1 MEWHYNAATYEYTAS
16 RGACRATVWLTLA
29 GSWAALVT
37 SPDREE
43 GRDQLPTL
51 EAAQTWAETH
61 LADLTTAGHC
71 AA

>member
-1 MEWHYNAATYEYTAS
+1 MEWYYNAATYEYTVIH
-16 RGACRATVWLTLA
+16 GACRATVWRTRA

-43 GRDQLPTL
+43 GRDQLATL
-51 EAAQTWAETH
+51 EEAQAWAMTH

-71 AA
+71 GG